1 MPENVQNILNKIND
15 WWKKFSVK
23 QKTLLVSITAVI
35 VLALVILAVVMN
47 QPNMVTLVTCEN
59 AKQASQVKEL
69 LAGENI
75 KAQISADGLTFTVNA
90 KDKANAS
97 ILLGSNNI
105 PADGYGIENVF
116 DGSLSTTESDKS
128 KKYQVYLENKFED
141 DLATISNI
149 ETASV
154 RLSIPEEDGTIIS
167 MGQETHASVIL
178 TLNAEMTEEQ
188 AAGIAKFVA
197 TEVGNKT
204 TDSILLLDSDG
215 NVLFSGGDSS
225 TAAGAVNAQLS
236 AKSKEEKKGS
246 QGRYAW
252 GGCIR

>member
-1 MPENVQNILNKIND
+1 MPENVQNILNKINE

-47 QPNMVTLVTCEN
+47 QPNMVQLVTCEN

-75 KAQISADGLTFTVNA
+75 KSQISADGLTFTVNA
-90 KDKANAS
+90 RDKANAS

-116 DGSLSTTESDKS
+116 DGSFSTTESDKS
-128 KKYQVYLENKFED
+128 KKYQVYLETKFEE

-178 TLNAEMTEEQ
+178 TLNAEMSEEQ
-188 AAGIAKFVA
+188 AAGIA
-197 TEVGNKT
+197 
-204 TDSILLLDSDG
+204 DR
-215 NVLFSGGDSS
+215 
-225 TAAGAVNAQLS
+225 
-236 AKSKEEKKGS
+236 KSVV
-246 QGRYAW
+246 
-252 GGCIR
+252 